1 MKQID
6 VEMILL
12 VTVIAVIVATVVYM
26 GTVPLLR
33 YIIKKIVMAIATKL
47 ATDKYT
53 ENLAEALPSL
63 KRISI
68 LHTLELSLRAEEGKI
83 ITRPLGT
90 PKHFFGFENLM
101 FTPRQMTRMPI
112 PVSQSVN
119 MNVILGPSAK
129 QPLQLKIPLMIS
141 GMGYGLALSE
151 NTKIALVRAANALG
165 TALSS
170 GEGPLLPEEV
180 AETECYVLQIA
191 RWSWGE
197 RTIAE
202 IRSAEMLEV
211 QMGQGADIGSS
222 VFPVAEMRGRAARI
236 VGLSAGQEAVSF
248 PAPPGINKLA
258 DWPAFMAQL
267 REKAAGIP
275 IALKLM
281 ATDNI
286 EADLDEAVRLD
297 FDVVV
302 IDGAQGGA
310 HATPPIKQDDFG
322 IPTLYALIRAR
333 RHLDQVKARGGK
345 EISLVIAGGFFT
357 PGQCLKALTLGADA
371 VYLGTVPL
379 FALVHNQLGKVFP
392 WEPLTTLVF
401 YDSPSSG
408 VLDIDKAAQSVT
420 NVIKSMV
427 LEMEEAIRA
436 LGKTSLPELNSTDL
450 VALDEITADLTG
462 VRLAYQKRFC
472 SQADETSGEGTMQ
485 GSEKSS
491 FMQVL
496 AQETGM
502 TCNEIRGYLLRY
514 HERHKKNSKDS

>member
-6 VEMILL
+6 LEMII
-12 VTVIAVIVATVVYM
+12 VFAVIAAIIATVIYL
-26 GTVPLLR
+26 GTVPLMR
-33 YIIKKIVMAIATKL
+33 YIIKKVVMDATEKL
-47 ATDKYT
+47 LTDKYT
-53 ENLAEALPSL
+53 ENLAEFLPSF
-63 KRISI
+63 KRFSV
-68 LHTLELSLRAEEGKI
+68 LHTIELALRAEEGKM
-83 ITRPLGT
+83 ITRPLGS
-90 PKHFFGFENLM
+90 PKHFLGFENLM
-101 FTPRQMTRMPI
+101 FTPRQMTRMSI
-112 PVSQSVN
+112 PVSQQVN
-119 MNVILGPSAK
+119 MNVTLGRTAK
-129 QPLQLKIPLMIS
+129 RPLQLKIPLMIS

-151 NTKIALVRAANALG
+151 NAKIALVRAANALG
-165 TALSS
+165 TGLSS

-180 AETECYVLQIA
+180 AEAERYVLQIA

-211 QMGQGADIGSS
+211 QMGQGADIGAS
-222 VFPVAEMRGRAARI
+222 VFPVVEMRGRAARI
-236 VGLSAGQEAVSF
+236 VSLSVGQEAISL
-248 PAPPGINKLA
+248 PAPPGINKLE
-258 DWPAFMAQL
+258 DWPDFMAQL
-267 REKAAGIP
+267 REKADGIP

-286 EADLDEAVRLD
+286 EADLDEAVRLG

-322 IPTLYALIRAR
+322 IPTLYALVRAR
-333 RHLDQVKARGGK
+333 QHLDQVKARGEK
-345 EISLVIAGGFFT
+345 DISLVIGGGFFT

-408 VLDIDKAAQSVT
+408 MLDIDKAAKSVT
-420 NVIKSMV
+420 NAIKSMV
-427 LEMEEAIRA
+427 SEMEEAMRA
-436 LGKTSLPELNSTDL
+436 LGKTSLQELNSTDL

-462 VRLAYQKRFC
+462 VHLAYQKRNCPAVNEPLFED
-472 SQADETSGEGTMQ
+472 SLQAAEFPYMQ
-485 GSEKSS
+485 E
-491 FMQVL
+491 L

-502 TCNEIRGYLLRY
+502 TCNEIQGYLLRY
-514 HERHKKNSKDS
+514 HERQKKNSKES